1 MSTGRASA
9 ATAGAGAT
17 IARDAVEMGSWDEAE
32 RELRERIES
41 VRVRERELEA

>member
-1 MSTGRASA
+1 
-9 ATAGAGAT
+9 
-17 IARDAVEMGSWDEAE
+17 MGSWDEAE